1 MASAPRLA
9 VFPGSFDPLT
19 NGHLDLINRA
29 TRLFDRVIV
38 GVLRNPGKEPLFS
51 LNDRL
56 AILNEVFTG
65 RADVEVAAFEG
76 LLVEFLRAKK
86 AAVVIRGIRSAADL
100 DYERQMALTN
110 HHMFPGAD
118 TVLLLPAAEFGHIS
132 SSLVREIAALG
143 GSVRGRVPPAVESW
157 IERRPRGAR
166 TAQV

>member
-19 NGHLDLINRA
+19 NGHLDLITRA

-51 LNDRL
+51 LSDRL

-65 RADVEVAAFEG
+65 RADVEVAACEG

-143 GSVRGRVPPAVESW
+143 GSVRGLVPPAVESW

>member
-1 MASAPRLA
+1 MAPAPRLA

-38 GVLRNPGKEPLFS
+38 AVLRNPGKDPLFN
-51 LNDRL
+51 LNDRI

-65 RADVEVAAFEG
+65 RGDVEVSAFEG
-76 LLVEFLRAKK
+76 LLVEFLK
-86 AAVVIRGIRSAADL
+86 ARGASVVIRGIRSAADL
-100 DYERQMALTN
+100 DYERHMALTN
-110 HHMFPGAD
+110 HHMFPAAD

-143 GSVRGRVPPAVESW
+143 GSVRGLVPPAVESW
-157 IERRPRGAR
+157 IARRARGAR
-166 TAQV
+166 TASV